1 MKTIRLNRQNIHML
15 SGSPGGN
22 GFTRKQVELLG
33 FTWPPQKGWLS
44 SLIGKEIPVELY
56 QEVAKHYRPKWAAL
70 NDPLGKVEL
79 NGDCGFPRI
88 SFKDYHGNSCHLEMS
103 TAIVEDDPGHGP
115 GGGAIWLGND
125 RQPMYLDRTTA
136 RRLVQHITR
145 WLETSEF

>member
-56 QEVAKHYRPKWAAL
+56 QEVAKHYRPKWAAI
-70 NDPLGKVEL
+70 NDPLGKVEDNPATSL
-79 NGDCGFPRI
+79 PMILFHDSDGMACVLEQSDAVFSPDSRFPAGQCALALGHPN
-88 SFKDYHGNSCHLEMS
+88 YQMHLS
-103 TAIVEDDPGHGP
+103 RDKVRKLANHLTH
-115 GGGAIWLGND
+115 
-125 RQPMYLDRTTA
+125 
-136 RRLVQHITR
+136 
-145 WLETSEF
+145 WLETGSL